1 MSTDDAFERAR
12 ACFVRG
18 NAAFE
23 AGRLDEAE
31 SLFLESLR
39 WLPGRTSTL
48 SNLAATRIALGR
60 PMEALEPLQ
69 QALESAPGDA
79 QAWSHRGVAC
89 AALGR
94 RVEAEESH
102 ARALEIDPR
111 RTADWVERA
120 RALIGLKR
128 PAEALQCI
136 DQALALAPGDAW
148 LHCRRG
154 QTLLRLQRP
163 MEAQA
168 ALEQAVDL
176 DPALAEA
183 WSDLGALSSEQGRL
197 EHALACWQRALE
209 HGGDPDMLRFQMAG
223 VRARLAPDAAAQ
235 PSPAHPPRA
244 YVEGLFDDYAES
256 FDTHLKQLDYR
267 APQVLASGLGI
278 ASSGPAG
285 RSAAA
290 AGLFRH
296 ALDLGC
302 GTGLCAAPLGPW
314 TLRLTGVD
322 VSSQMLER
330 ARSLER
336 YDQLVHGDL
345 IEHLR
350 ATADRYDLVVAADVF
365 IYVGALDEV
374 FAGVRRVI
382 EDGGVF
388 CFSVEQIEDDRDH
401 ALLPSLRYGHSSA
414 YLRRLAGTHGFEVT
428 RLQTGPLRRDVQ
440 HGVRGLYGW
449 FRAGVAAE
457 EPASSSRAS
466 P

>member
-1 MSTDDAFERAR
+1 MSSDEAFERAR
-12 ACFVRG
+12 DCFVQG

-31 SLFLESLR
+31 SLYLESLR
-39 WLPGRTSTL
+39 WLPGRPSTL

-60 PMEALEPLQ
+60 PLEALEPLQ
-69 QALESAPGDA
+69 QALESAPFDA
-79 QAWSHRGVAC
+79 QAWTHRGVALS
-89 AALGR
+89 ALGR
-94 RVEAEESH
+94 RAEAEASH

-111 RTADWVERA
+111 RTGDWSERA
-120 RALIGLKR
+120 QALIGLKR
-128 PAEALQCI
+128 PSEALQCL
-136 DQALALAPGDAW
+136 DRALSLAPDDAW

-154 QTLLRLQRP
+154 QTLLRLQRTG
-163 MEAQA
+163 EAQA
-168 ALEQAVDL
+168 ALQRALDL
-176 DPALAEA
+176 DPTLAEA

-197 EHALACWQRALE
+197 PHALACWQQALD
-209 HGGDPDMLRFQMAG
+209 HGGDPELLHYQMAG
-223 VRARLAPDAAAQ
+223 VRARLAEDGRVEQ
-235 PSPAHPPRA
+235 TPAHPPRA
-244 YVEGLFDDYAES
+244 YVEGLFDDYADS
-256 FDTHLKQLDYR
+256 FDAHLQQLDYR
-267 APQVLASGLGI
+267 APQVLASGLGV
-278 ASSGPAG
+278 ALGTGPAG
-285 RSAAA
+285 RSAAG

-330 ARSLER
+330 ARALER

-350 ATADRYDLVVAADVF
+350 AATDRYDLVVAADVF
-365 IYVGALDEV
+365 IYVGALEDV

-388 CFSVEQIEDDRDH
+388 CFSVEQIEDERDY
-401 ALLPSLRYGHSSA
+401 ALLPSLRYGHSPA
-414 YLRRLAGTHGFEVT
+414 YLRRLAALHGFEVM

-440 HGVRGLYGW
+440 HEVRGLYGW
-449 FRAGVAAE
+449 FRAGGAAGDTS
-457 EPASSSRAS
+457 PARS